1 MVQDGEGNRVESE
14 SGSRVPPVAWV
25 AGFAL
30 VAVAGMLILM
40 GEPIEPP
47 LARGDSAPVFELPSL
62 VDGAPIALDDLRGRV
77 VLVNFWAT
85 WCKPCEDEMPA
96 MENLYRALKKGG
108 FELIAVAVDESRDD
122 VEAFRE
128 RLGITFPILLDPDQ
142 KVARA
147 YQTTG
152 FPESILL
159 DDDGVIVERY
169 VGPREWDHP
178 DYVER
183 VQRLIEASK
192 PRI

>member
-1 MVQDGEGNRVESE
+1 MESE
-14 SGSRVPPVAWV
+14 SGSPVPPVAWL
-25 AGFAL
+25 AGLAL
-30 VAVAGMLILM
+30 IAVAGLLIVM

-47 LARGDSAPVFELPSL
+47 LSRGDSAPGFELPRL
-62 VDGAPIALDDLRGRV
+62 EDGAPIALDDLRGEV

-96 MENLYRALKKGG
+96 MENLYRDLNAQG

-128 RLGITFPILLDPDQ
+128 RLGITFPVLLDPDQ
-142 KVARA
+142 IAARA

-159 DDDGVIVERY
+159 DSDGVIVERY
-169 VGPREWDHP
+169 IGPREWDHP

-183 VQRLIEASK
+183 VQRLIHASK
-192 PRI
+192 S